1 MKKIP
6 VLILALCLCQVAI
19 QAQSLID
26 AAFAISDDEAEGV
39 VFIKDNKL
47 ICYALDEEEALPA
60 ISFDDAFEDFPF
72 DHVDAA
78 LNDGNENLYLFSGSE
93 YIKVDVET
101 GLIEEGYPKAIRE
114 WSGMDFRTIN
124 AAVDGDN
131 DKCYFFNQGHY
142 SSYDKEKNAIDKT
155 YDFIVNDSK
164 WSNGNIDA
172 AFTLFDGY
180 TCLIKGEEYVLFNQE
195 EGSIEEGYPRN
206 ISDFVGLKEALNGE
220 LPNPEPNPNVV
231 TSDKGMEFFHGTWEE
246 ALAESKATGKLIFV
260 DAYATWCGPCQWMA
274 KSVFPVERVGTVYNQ
289 NFINYKFDME
299 RGEGPAFA
307 RKYRVNAYPSLFFID
322 GNGKL
327 VQKEE
332 GALDVDE
339 LVSLGKK
346 VAKNVM
352 NVKQKAFNGSGGN

>member
-1 MKKIP
+1 M
-6 VLILALCLCQVAI
+6 LALCLCHLTI

-26 AAFAISDDEAEGV
+26 AAFAISDEDVEGV
-39 VFIKDNKL
+39 VFIKGNKL
-47 ICYALDEEEALPA
+47 ICYALDEEEALPV
-60 ISFDDAFEDFPF
+60 ISFDDAFDDFPF
-72 DHVDAA
+72 DYVDAA

-114 WSGMDFRTIN
+114 WSGRDLKNIN
-124 AAVDGDN
+124 AAVDGEDGV
-131 DKCYFFNQGHY
+131 CYFFNQGRY
-142 SSYDKEKNAIDKT
+142 SRYDKKKKVVDKT
-155 YDFIVNDSK
+155 YDFVVNDNK
-164 WSNGNIDA
+164 WLDGNIDA

-180 TCLIKGEEYVLFNQE
+180 TCIFKGEEYVIFNQE
-195 EGSIEEGYPRN
+195 EGIIEKGYPRN
-206 ISDFVGLKEALNGE
+206 ISDFRGLKEALNEE
-220 LPNPEPNPNVV
+220 LPNPEPNPNVL
-231 TSDKGMEFFHGTWEE
+231 TGDKGMEFFHGTWDE

-274 KSVFPVERVGTVYNQ
+274 KSVFPVEQVGTVYNQ

-307 RKYRVNAYPSLFFID
+307 KKYRVNAYPSLFFID
-322 GNGKL
+322 GNGQL

-339 LVSLGKK
+339 LVTLGKK
-346 VAKNVM
+346 VAKNVIKG
-352 NVKQKAFNGSGGN
+352 KQKAFNGSGGN